1 MEMVL
6 DKKIFFLLFCATT
19 TISWLNCDVQWK
31 VDFTGQLAMI
41 SSMDE
46 PRRSTSESQ
55 TCTKKK
61 VMVTIQWS
69 AAGLIHCS
77 ILNPGKTIRS
87 EKCAQQINDMH
98 QKLQCLQPE
107 LVNRMGPI
115 LLHYSAQLHIT
126 QATLQSWT
134 N

>member
-1 MEMVL
+1 
-6 DKKIFFLLFCATT
+6 
-19 TISWLNCDVQWK
+19 
-31 VDFTGQLAMI
+31 MI

-69 AAGLIHCS
+69 AADLIHCS
-77 ILNPGKTIRS
+77 ILNPGRTITS
-87 EKCAQQINDMH
+87 EKYAQQINEMH
-98 QKLQCLQPE
+98 QKLQCPQLE

-126 QATLQSWT
+126 QATLQKLNKLVYNGSPIRLYSPDLLAT
-134 N
+134 DYHFF